1 MDRHRDM
8 LGPGD
13 AAGKMRSYRTL
24 AHYYRPAHRIAD
36 RWQNG
41 GVKAPNDM
49 RRDAASASPQ
59 AEMAALLGRLA
70 PHEGHTY
77 SLLDGVSFMRA
88 DRPLPRVPVLYEPS
102 IVIVCQGSKRGYI
115 GERVVRYDA
124 QHYLVLSVPLPFSTD
139 TDASPD
145 APLLAVSIQLDLV
158 AVANLVVELGEE
170 DDPEGPAGAFPE
182 GIISTP
188 LDAQIAD
195 ATLRLLQ
202 ALASPLDARVL
213 GLGIVRELCFRILQG
228 EQGKAIRLALA
239 TRGHFSRISRALR
252 RIHGDYARQL
262 DVATLAAEAGQ
273 SVPAFHVHFRTVA
286 GTSPIQYVKAVRLHQ
301 ARLMMIRDDL
311 TAAAAAARVGY
322 ESPSQFNREF
332 KRYFGRTPRA
342 EASEMRSAF
351 ALRPAADLG
360 RIAGML

>member
-1 MDRHRDM
+1 
-8 LGPGD
+8 
-13 AAGKMRSYRTL
+13 
-24 AHYYRPAHRIAD
+24 
-36 RWQNG
+36 
-41 GVKAPNDM
+41 M
-49 RRDAASASPQ
+49 RRDAAMGAPQ

-70 PHEGHTY
+70 PHEGHTR

-139 TDASPD
+139 TDASAD
-145 APLLAVSIQLDLV
+145 APLLAVSIRLDLAAVADLV
-158 AVANLVVELGEE
+158 AELGAQGEAVRS
-170 DDPEGPAGAFPE
+170 PPAEFPE

-188 LDAQIAD
+188 LDGRIAD
-195 ATLRLLQ
+195 ATLRLLR
-202 ALASPLDARVL
+202 ALASPLEARVL
-213 GLGIVRELCFRILQG
+213 GPGIVREICFRILQG
-228 EQGKAIRLALA
+228 GQGRAIRLALA
-239 TRGHFSRISRALR
+239 TRGNYSRIARALR
-252 RIHGDYARQL
+252 RIHDDYARPL

-273 SVPAFHVHFRTVA
+273 SVPAFHVHFRSVA
-286 GTSPIQYVKAVRLHQ
+286 GTTPIQYVKAVRLHQ
-301 ARLMMIRDDL
+301 ARLMMIRDEL

-360 RIAGML
+360 RIAALP